1 MRGWWRCGVVAGRGC
16 GMSDLDLDAVSV
28 RPIRPDERARFD
40 LVLDE
45 HHWLGRRLVGET
57 MRYVASGRDGEWL
70 AVLGFGAAALAC
82 RPRDR
87 YIGWSDEQHFAR
99 LRYVTNNQRFC
110 VLPAGRRKNLAAN
123 VLAKTLKRLS
133 ADFEVRWGHPV
144 VMVETFVDPARHR
157 GTCYFAGGFVLLG
170 QTLGYG
176 RSGGSYHHHGR
187 VKLTFGRLLRRDAR
201 AILTSQFDHR
211 VLTRGSQ
218 PVIDLNAL
226 DFDGD
231 DGLIAALDQIVD
243 HRKRRG
249 VRHSLSSLLAIAT
262 AATLAGARSV
272 AAIGEYAADCPQ
284 PVLARL
290 GAKHHPVKG
299 RYVAA
304 HADTI
309 RRALA
314 SVDAAALDEVVG
326 AWLFRQVRAGHVDAD
341 QLVLALDGKSMRG
354 ALRADG
360 RAVHLFAAM
369 VHGAGIVVGQQQVD
383 AKSNEITAL
392 KPLLDGLDL
401 QGALISA
408 DAMHTQREHARWLV
422 EDKQADYLFQVKDNQ
437 PNLLAACKAID
448 HEQFSAADVD
458 TCRGHGRIESREV
471 RVAAAPEGL
480 DFPHAAQVIVVYRE
494 RADLDDVP
502 ISSETSYHLTS
513 TPRERAGARDLGSHV
528 RGHWGI
534 ENKVHW
540 VRDVTFDEDRHQLR
554 ATASPARALATL
566 RNLTMSLLRLAGIDN
581 IAAAIRWIARDA
593 TRSVA
598 LLGV

>member
-1 MRGWWRCGVVAGRGC
+1 MPDVE
-16 GMSDLDLDAVSV
+16 LDAVAV
-28 RPIRPDERARFD
+28 RPIRPDERDRFD
-40 LVLDE
+40 VVLDE

-57 MRYVASGRDGEWL
+57 MRYVALGPDGEWL
-70 AVLGFGAAALAC
+70 AALGFGASALAC
-82 RPRDR
+82 KPRDR
-87 YIGWSDEQHFAR
+87 YIGWSDELHFRR

-110 VLPAGRRKNLAAN
+110 VLPAGRRKNLASN

-133 ADFEVRWGHPV
+133 GDFEVRWGHPV
-144 VMVETFVDPARHR
+144 LMVETFVDPARHR
-157 GTCYFAGGFVLLG
+157 GTCYTAAGFTLLG
-170 QTLGYG
+170 HTLGYG

-201 AILTSQFDHR
+201 AILTAQFDHP

-218 PVIDLNAL
+218 PVIDLNTL
-226 DFDGD
+226 DFDSR
-231 DGLIAALDQIVD
+231 DGLLAALEQIVD

-249 VRHSLSSLLAIAT
+249 VRHSLASLLAIAT

-272 AAIGEYAADCPQ
+272 AAIGEYAVDCPQ
-284 PVLARL
+284 PVLAAL
-290 GAKHHPVKG
+290 GAKFHPV
-299 RYVAA
+299 RRCYVAP

-314 SVDAAALDEVVG
+314 SVDAHALDEVVG
-326 AWLFRQVRAGHVDAD
+326 AWLFEQVGAGRLDAD

-354 ALRADG
+354 ALREDG

-369 VHGAGIVVGQQQVD
+369 VHGAGIVVGQQEVE

-392 KPLLDGLDL
+392 KPLLANLDL
-401 QGALISA
+401 AGALVTA

-448 HEQFSAADVD
+448 DEMFSAPDLD

-471 RVAAAPEGL
+471 RVADAPDGL

-494 RADLDDVP
+494 RADLDDVL
-502 ISSETSYHLTS
+502 ISSETSYYLTS

-534 ENKVHW
+534 ENKVHY
-540 VRDVTFDEDRHQLR
+540 VRDFTFDEDRHQLR
-554 ATASPARALATL
+554 AAKSPARAMATL
-566 RNLTMSLLRLAGIDN
+566 RNLAMSLLRLAGVDN

-593 TRSVA
+593 TRPAA
-598 LLGV
+598 LLGA

>member
-1 MRGWWRCGVVAGRGC
+1 MC
-16 GMSDLDLDAVSV
+16 
-28 RPIRPDERARFD
+28 IRDS
-40 LVLDE
+40 
-45 HHWLGRRLVGET
+45 G
-57 MRYVASGRDGEWL
+57 AS
-70 AVLGFGAAALAC
+70 ALAC

-87 YIGWSDEQHFAR
+87 FIGWSDEQHFAR

-110 VLPAGRRKNLAAN
+110 VLPAGRRKNLASN

-133 ADFEVRWGHPV
+133 GDFEVRWGHPV
-144 VMVETFVDPARHR
+144 VMVETFVDPSRHR
-157 GTCYFAGGFVLLG
+157 GTCYTAAGFALLG
-170 QTLGYG
+170 RTLGYG

-187 VKLTFGRLLRRDAR
+187 VKLTFARLLRRDAR
-201 AILTSQFDHR
+201 AILTAQFDHLL
-211 VLTRGSQ
+211 LTRGSR
-218 PVIDLNAL
+218 PVIDLNSL
-226 DFDGD
+226 DVDSR

-383 AKSNEITAL
+383 AKSNEITAFR
-392 KPLLDGLDL
+392 PLLDDLDL
-401 QGALISA
+401 EGALVTA
-408 DAMHTQREHARWLV
+408 DAMHTHRGNASWLV
-422 EDKQADYLFQVKDNQ
+422 DVKQADYLFQVKDNQ
-437 PNLLAACKAID
+437 PKLLAACRAID
-448 HEQFSAADVD
+448 DEMFSAPSAD
-458 TCRGHGRIESREV
+458 TCRGHGRIETREV

-494 RADLDDVP
+494 RAGLDDRM

-513 TPRERAGARDLGSHV
+513 VASGDADATELGGHV

-540 VRDVTFDEDRHQLR
+540 VRD
-554 ATASPARALATL
+554 
-566 RNLTMSLLRLAGIDN
+566 
-581 IAAAIRWIARDA
+581 W
-593 TRSVA
+593 
-598 LLGV
+598 

>member
-1 MRGWWRCGVVAGRGC
+1 
-16 GMSDLDLDAVSV
+16 
-28 RPIRPDERARFD
+28 
-40 LVLDE
+40 
-45 HHWLGRRLVGET
+45 
-57 MRYVASGRDGEWL
+57 MRYVALGPDDEWL
-70 AVLGFGAAALAC
+70 AVLGFGAAALSC
-82 RPRDR
+82 GPRDR
-87 YIGWSDEQHFAR
+87 YVGWSDEQHFAR

-110 VLPAGRRKNLAAN
+110 VLPAGQRPNLASN

-133 ADFEVRWGHPV
+133 GDFEARWGHPV

-157 GTCYFAGGFVLLG
+157 GTCYIAGGFSLLG
-170 QTLGYG
+170 ETLGYG
-176 RSGGSYHHHGR
+176 RSGGRYHHHGR

-226 DFDGD
+226 DFDSD

-249 VRHSLSSLLAIAT
+249 VRHSLSSLLALAT

-272 AAIGEYAADCPQ
+272 QAIGEYAADCPQ
-284 PVLARL
+284 PVLERL
-290 GAKHHPVKG
+290 GARFHPVKQ
-299 RYVAA
+299 RFVAP

-314 SVDAAALDEVVG
+314 QVDASALDEVVG
-326 AWLFRQVRAGHVDAD
+326 AWLFRQVGAGHLAHD
-341 QLVLALDGKSMRG
+341 QLVVALDGKSMRG

-369 VHGAGIVVGQQQVD
+369 VHGTGIVVGQHEVD
-383 AKSNEITAL
+383 AKSNEITAFR
-392 KPLLDGLDL
+392 PLLDGLEL
-401 QGALISA
+401 QGALVTA
-408 DAMHTQREHARWLV
+408 DAMHTQRANAAWLV
-422 EDKQADYLFQVKDNQ
+422 EDKNADYLFQVKDNQ
-437 PNLLAACKAID
+437 PGLLAACRAI
-448 HEQFSAADVD
+448 EETQFSVPHVD

-471 RVAAAPEGL
+471 RVAAAPEGI

-494 RADLDDVP
+494 RAGLDDRM
-502 ISSETSYHLTS
+502 ISAETSYYLTS
-513 TPRERAGARDLGSHV
+513 VADSDAGATELGGHV

-534 ENKVHW
+534 ENKIHW
-540 VRDVTFDEDRHQLR
+540 VRDWTFDEDRHQLR
-554 ATASPARALATL
+554 AAASPARALATL
-566 RNLTMSLLRLAGIDN
+566 RNLTMSLLRLAGVDN
-581 IAAAIRWIARDA
+581 IASALRWIARDPH
-593 TRSVA
+593 RSAA